1 MISLR
6 LTLALALVAASG
18 WSTLHAT
25 NAPQPTRRF
34 CNPAS
39 GATNPMPADMCF
51 NLNVP
56 YGSDP
61 LQKLDVYM
69 PATPV
74 HDAPVILAV
83 HGGGWYQGDKMDPG
97 LVRNKVEAWVR
108 AGVIFISVNYALV
121 PRVDPLDEA
130 LDVAQALAY
139 AQAHAVEWGAG
150 PDRFVLMGHSAG
162 GHLVALLAAEPSIA
176 TSLGA
181 RPWLGTIALDSAVYD
196 VPAAMANPYHPALYD
211 FAFGQ
216 DAAFWNAASPMQQL
230 HGRTT
235 PFLAVCT
242 PQVAGSCQRAQD
254 FVARA
259 ASHGAHASIL
269 EENLSH
275 AEVNSQLGL
284 PSAYTAAV
292 GDFLDALYDG
302 TLQ

>member
-1 MISLR
+1 MTLR
-6 LTLALALVAASG
+6 LTFALALAAAFGLSAA
-18 WSTLHAT
+18 HAT

-39 GATNPMPADMCF
+39 AVNNPMPADMCF
-51 NLNVP
+51 HLNVP

-97 LVRNKVEAWVR
+97 LVRNKVETWVR
-108 AGVIFISVNYALV
+108 AGAIFISVNYALV
-121 PRVDPLDEA
+121 PRVDPLDQA

-139 AQAHAVEWGAG
+139 AQAHAADWGAG

-162 GHLVALLAAEPSIA
+162 GHLVALLAAEPSMA

-196 VPAAMANPYHPALYD
+196 VPAAMTNPYHPALYD
-211 FAFGQ
+211 LAFGR
-216 DAAFWNAASPMQQL
+216 DTALWNAASPMQQL
-230 HGRTT
+230 HDRMT

-254 FVARA
+254 FVTKAT
-259 ASHGAHASIL
+259 SYGAHASVL
-269 EENLSH
+269 QENLSH
-275 AEVNSQLGL
+275 GEVNSQLGL
-284 PSAYTAAV
+284 PSTYTAAV

-302 TLQ
+302 SLQ